1 MPTISTR
8 FTLAGEKEYRQAI
21 SDIGSNMRQLDAE
34 MRKVSE
40 AYKGNEDS
48 TEALSIKYEY
58 LGKKY
63 DEQKKKVESLR
74 EALQQASET
83 YGAADKRTKEWQLSL
98 TNAETALIKIENEI
112 GETEKKLVESDDQY
126 AEATERLAAQMKL
139 LDSEM
144 RKVSTAYGNNASSSE
159 ALEAK
164 NEVLNKKI
172 DAQKEKVEL
181 LRKKLH
187 QASEEYGEADKKTQ
201 EWAEK
206 LNNAEAELNELNNAV
221 AENNEKM
228 QESEKETGNLG
239 DITEKLAQK
248 FGISLPDG
256 MKESLNGMG
265 ALDTQSI
272 ALAVGLAGV
281 TTAIV
286 NVEKALISMTRE
298 AASAADDIATMS
310 SVTGVSTETLQAFAY
325 SAELTDVSVDRIA
338 DSLKYTTKSMA
349 EAATGTGEAYEAYR
363 QLGVAITDSNGN
375 LRSAEAV
382 FYDTIDALGK
392 MENGTE
398 RDATA
403 MKLMSKSAQELNP
416 LISAGSEVLK
426 GYAKEAQST
435 GYILDDKLFGALLE
449 SDDAFQRLQKT
460 QEAVKKQL
468 AAEFAPYLTQ
478 FYSDTAKATQDLGK
492 VIRDSGIVDAFGM
505 LLEKVGGI
513 LNPMDQLSNYRVPAL
528 TKALRPLAEIM
539 AGLADTVDF
548 VSSLLRLDFKGASAA
563 AGFLYS
569 YGTKNNVQTLN
580 DKWTATDTNA
590 ATLSNGYGSYYDSET
605 GKYYGSLEAYANAQY
620 EALWESGDKSIS
632 GTSQAVWVEDFIR
645 KLRGNASGTDNW
657 PGGFTRVGENGP
669 EAMYLPAGTRITSA
683 SETRYGAGDIYID
696 RIVID
701 AKNVREFED
710 VVQLV
715 QNWRVSARMG
725 VK

>member
-21 SDIGSNMRQLDAE
+21 SDIGSKMQ
-34 MRKVSE
+34 V
-40 AYKGNEDS
+40 
-48 TEALSIKYEY
+48 
-58 LGKKY
+58 
-63 DEQKKKVESLR
+63 
-74 EALQQASET
+74 
-83 YGAADKRTKEWQLSL
+83 
-98 TNAETALIKIENEI
+98 
-112 GETEKKLVESDDQY
+112 
-126 AEATERLAAQMKL
+126 

-144 RKVSTAYGNNASSSE
+144 RKVSATYAKNADSTE
-159 ALEAK
+159 ALSAK
-164 NEVLNKKI
+164 NDILAKKI
-172 DAQKEKVEL
+172 TEQTNKINYMRAALQQSAEK
-181 LRKKLH
+181 
-187 QASEEYGEADKKTQ
+187 YGEADKRTMKWRTS
-201 EWAEK
+201 
-206 LNNAEAELNELNNAV
+206 LNNAEAELARLNSTV

-256 MKESLNGMG
+256 MKKSLNGMG
-265 ALDTQSI
+265 ALDAQSI
-272 ALAVGLAGV
+272 ALAGGLAGV

-349 EAATGTGEAYEAYR
+349 EAAAGTGEAYEAYR

-416 LISAGSEVLK
+416 LISAGSEALK

-435 GYILDDKLFGALLE
+435 GYILDDKLIGALLE

-492 VIRDSGIVDAFGM
+492 GIRDSGIVDSFGM
-505 LLEKVGGI
+505 LLETVGGI

-539 AGLADTVDF
+539 AGIADTADF
-548 VSSLLRLDFKGASAA
+548 VSSLLRGDFKGASAA

-580 DKWTATDTNA
+580 DKWMATDTNA

-620 EALWESGDKSIS
+620 EALWAAGDKSIS
-632 GTSQAVWVEDFIR
+632 GTSQAVWVEDFIE

-657 PGGFTRVGENGP
+657 QGGFTRVGENGP
-669 EAMYLPAGTRITSA
+669 EAMYLPSGTRITSA

-701 AKNVREFED
+701 AKNVKEFED

>member
-21 SDIGSNMRQLDAE
+21 SDIGSKMQ
-34 MRKVSE
+34 V
-40 AYKGNEDS
+40 
-48 TEALSIKYEY
+48 
-58 LGKKY
+58 
-63 DEQKKKVESLR
+63 
-74 EALQQASET
+74 
-83 YGAADKRTKEWQLSL
+83 
-98 TNAETALIKIENEI
+98 
-112 GETEKKLVESDDQY
+112 
-126 AEATERLAAQMKL
+126 

-144 RKVSTAYGNNASSSE
+144 RKVSASYAKNADSTE
-159 ALEAK
+159 ALGAK
-164 NEVLNKKI
+164 NEILAKKI
-172 DAQKEKVEL
+172 EAQTNKINYMRAALQQSAEK
-181 LRKKLH
+181 
-187 QASEEYGEADKKTQ
+187 YGEADKRTMKWQTS
-201 EWAEK
+201 
-206 LNNAEAELNELNNAV
+206 LNNAEAELARLNNTV

-228 QESEKETGNLG
+228 RESEKETGNLG
-239 DITEKLAQK
+239 DITEKLTQK

-256 MKESLNGMG
+256 MKKSLNGMG
-265 ALDTQSI
+265 ELDAQSI
-272 ALAVGLAGV
+272 ALAGGLAGV

-310 SVTGVSTETLQAFAY
+310 SVTGVSMETLQAFAY

-349 EAATGTGEAYEAYR
+349 EAAAGTGEAYEAYR

-416 LISAGSEVLK
+416 LISAGSEALK

-435 GYILDDKLFGALLE
+435 GYILDDKLIGALLE

-492 VIRDSGIVDAFGM
+492 GIRDSGIVDSFGM
-505 LLEKVGGI
+505 LLETVGGI

-539 AGLADTVDF
+539 AGIADTADF
-548 VSSLLRLDFKGASAA
+548 VSSLLRGDFKGASAA

-620 EALWESGDKSIS
+620 EALWAAGDKSIS
-632 GTSQAVWVEDFIR
+632 GTSQAVWVEDFIE

-701 AKNVREFED
+701 AKNVKEFED

>member
-21 SDIGSNMRQLDAE
+21 SDIGSKMQ
-34 MRKVSE
+34 V
-40 AYKGNEDS
+40 
-48 TEALSIKYEY
+48 
-58 LGKKY
+58 
-63 DEQKKKVESLR
+63 
-74 EALQQASET
+74 
-83 YGAADKRTKEWQLSL
+83 
-98 TNAETALIKIENEI
+98 
-112 GETEKKLVESDDQY
+112 
-126 AEATERLAAQMKL
+126 

-144 RKVSTAYGNNASSSE
+144 RKVSASYAKNADSTE
-159 ALEAK
+159 ALGAK
-164 NEVLNKKI
+164 NEILAKKI
-172 DAQKEKVEL
+172 EAQTNKINYMRAALQQSAEK
-181 LRKKLH
+181 
-187 QASEEYGEADKKTQ
+187 YGEADKRTMKWQTS
-201 EWAEK
+201 
-206 LNNAEAELNELNNAV
+206 LNNAEAELARLNNTV

-239 DITEKLAQK
+239 DITEKLTQK

-256 MKESLNGMG
+256 MKKSLNGMG
-265 ALDTQSI
+265 ALDAQSI
-272 ALAVGLAGV
+272 ALAGGLAGV

-435 GYILDDKLFGALLE
+435 GYILDDKLIGALLE
-449 SDDAFQRLQKT
+449 SDDAFQSLQKT

-492 VIRDSGIVDAFGM
+492 GIRDSGIVDSFGM
-505 LLEKVGGI
+505 LLETVGGI

-539 AGLADTVDF
+539 AGIADTADF
-548 VSSLLRLDFKGASAA
+548 VSSLLRGDFKGASAA

-605 GKYYGSLEAYANAQY
+605 GKYYGSIEAYANAQY
-620 EALWESGDKSIS
+620 EALWASGDKSIS
-632 GTSQAVWVEDFIR
+632 GTSQAVWVEDFIG

-710 VVQLV
+710 VVRLV
-715 QNWRVSARMG
+715 KNWRVSARMG

>member
-21 SDIGSNMRQLDAE
+21 SDIGSKMQ
-34 MRKVSE
+34 V
-40 AYKGNEDS
+40 
-48 TEALSIKYEY
+48 
-58 LGKKY
+58 
-63 DEQKKKVESLR
+63 
-74 EALQQASET
+74 
-83 YGAADKRTKEWQLSL
+83 
-98 TNAETALIKIENEI
+98 
-112 GETEKKLVESDDQY
+112 
-126 AEATERLAAQMKL
+126 

-144 RKVSTAYGNNASSSE
+144 RKVSATYAKNADSTE
-159 ALEAK
+159 ALRAK
-164 NEVLNKKI
+164 NEILAKKI
-172 DAQKEKVEL
+172 EEQTNKINYMREAL
-181 LRKKLH
+181 KKAAE
-187 QASEEYGEADKKTQ
+187 QYGEADARTLKWQTS
-201 EWAEK
+201 
-206 LNNAEAELNELNNAV
+206 LNNAEAELARLNNAV
-221 AENNEKM
+221 ADNNEKM

-239 DITEKLAQK
+239 DITEKLTQK

-256 MKESLNGMG
+256 MKKSLNGMG
-265 ALDTQSI
+265 ALDAQSI
-272 ALAVGLAGV
+272 ALAGGLAGV

-286 NVEKALISMTRE
+286 NVEKAMISMTRE
-298 AASAADDIATMS
+298 AAAAADDIATMS
-310 SVTGVSTETLQAFAY
+310 SVTGVSMETLQAFAY

-435 GYILDDKLFGALLE
+435 GYILDDKMIGALLE

-478 FYSDTAKATQDLGK
+478 FYTDATKATQDLGK
-492 VIRDSGIVDAFGM
+492 GIRDSGIVDAFGM
-505 LLEKVGGI
+505 LLETVGGI

-548 VSSLLRLDFKGASAA
+548 VSSLLRGDFKGASAA

-590 ATLSNGYGSYYDSET
+590 ATLSNGYGSYYDRET

-620 EALWESGDKSIS
+620 EALWESGDKSVS
-632 GTSQAVWVEDFIR
+632 GKSQAAWVEDFIG

-657 PGGFTRVGENGP
+657 QGGFTRVGENGP

-710 VVQLV
+710 VVRLV

>member
-21 SDIGSNMRQLDAE
+21 SDIGSKMQ
-34 MRKVSE
+34 V
-40 AYKGNEDS
+40 
-48 TEALSIKYEY
+48 
-58 LGKKY
+58 
-63 DEQKKKVESLR
+63 
-74 EALQQASET
+74 
-83 YGAADKRTKEWQLSL
+83 
-98 TNAETALIKIENEI
+98 
-112 GETEKKLVESDDQY
+112 
-126 AEATERLAAQMKL
+126 

-144 RKVSTAYGNNASSSE
+144 RKVSATYAKNADSTE
-159 ALEAK
+159 ALGAK
-164 NEVLNKKI
+164 NEILAKKI
-172 DAQKEKVEL
+172 EAQTNKINYMRAALQQSAEK
-181 LRKKLH
+181 
-187 QASEEYGEADKKTQ
+187 YGEADKRTMKWQTS
-201 EWAEK
+201 
-206 LNNAEAELNELNNAV
+206 LNNAEAELARLNNTV

-239 DITEKLAQK
+239 DITEKLTQK

-256 MKESLNGMG
+256 MKKSLNGMG
-265 ALDTQSI
+265 ALDAQSI
-272 ALAVGLAGV
+272 ALAGGLAGV

-310 SVTGVSTETLQAFAY
+310 SVTGVSMETLQAFAY

-349 EAATGTGEAYEAYR
+349 EAAAGTGEAYEAYR
-363 QLGVAITDSNGN
+363 HLGVAITDSNGN

-416 LISAGSEVLK
+416 LISAGSEALK

-435 GYILDDKLFGALLE
+435 GYILDDKLIGALLE

-492 VIRDSGIVDAFGM
+492 GIRDSGIVDSFGM
-505 LLEKVGGI
+505 LLETVGGI

-539 AGLADTVDF
+539 AGIADTADF
-548 VSSLLRLDFKGASAA
+548 VSSLLRGDFKGASAA

-620 EALWESGDKSIS
+620 EALWAAGDKSIS
-632 GTSQAVWVEDFIR
+632 GTSQAVWVEDFIG

-701 AKNVREFED
+701 AKNVRDFED

>member
-21 SDIGSNMRQLDAE
+21 SDIGSKMQ
-34 MRKVSE
+34 V
-40 AYKGNEDS
+40 
-48 TEALSIKYEY
+48 
-58 LGKKY
+58 
-63 DEQKKKVESLR
+63 
-74 EALQQASET
+74 
-83 YGAADKRTKEWQLSL
+83 
-98 TNAETALIKIENEI
+98 
-112 GETEKKLVESDDQY
+112 
-126 AEATERLAAQMKL
+126 

-144 RKVSTAYGNNASSSE
+144 RKVSETYAKNADSTE
-159 ALEAK
+159 ALSAK
-164 NEVLNKKI
+164 NDILAKKI
-172 DAQKEKVEL
+172 TEQTNKINHMRAALQQSAEK
-181 LRKKLH
+181 
-187 QASEEYGEADKKTQ
+187 YGEADKRTMKWQTS
-201 EWAEK
+201 
-206 LNNAEAELNELNNAV
+206 LNNAEAELARLNNTV

-228 QESEKETGNLG
+228 RESEKETGNLG
-239 DITEKLAQK
+239 DITEKLTQK

-256 MKESLNGMG
+256 MKKSLNGMG
-265 ALDTQSI
+265 ALDAQSI
-272 ALAVGLAGV
+272 ALAGGLAGV

-349 EAATGTGEAYEAYR
+349 EAAAGTGEAYEAYR

-416 LISAGSEVLK
+416 LISAGSEALK

-435 GYILDDKLFGALLE
+435 GYILDDKLIGALLE

-478 FYSDTAKATQDLGK
+478 FYTDATKATQDLGK
-492 VIRDSGIVDAFGM
+492 GIRDSGIVDAFGM

-539 AGLADTVDF
+539 AGLVDTVDF

-620 EALWESGDKSIS
+620 EALWESGDKSVS
-632 GTSQAVWVEDFIR
+632 GTSQAVWVEDFIE

>member
-21 SDIGSNMRQLDAE
+21 SDIGSKMQ
-34 MRKVSE
+34 V
-40 AYKGNEDS
+40 
-48 TEALSIKYEY
+48 
-58 LGKKY
+58 
-63 DEQKKKVESLR
+63 
-74 EALQQASET
+74 
-83 YGAADKRTKEWQLSL
+83 
-98 TNAETALIKIENEI
+98 
-112 GETEKKLVESDDQY
+112 
-126 AEATERLAAQMKL
+126 

-144 RKVSTAYGNNASSSE
+144 RKVSATYAKNADSTE
-159 ALEAK
+159 ALSAK
-164 NEVLNKKI
+164 NDILAKKI
-172 DAQKEKVEL
+172 TEQTNKINYMRAALQQSAEK
-181 LRKKLH
+181 
-187 QASEEYGEADKKTQ
+187 YGEADARTMKWQTS
-201 EWAEK
+201 
-206 LNNAEAELNELNNAV
+206 LNNAEAELARLNNTV
-221 AENNEKM
+221 EENNEKM

-239 DITEKLAQK
+239 DITEKLTQK

-256 MKESLNGMG
+256 MKKSLNGMG
-265 ALDTQSI
+265 ALDAQSI
-272 ALAVGLAGV
+272 ALAGGLAGV

-310 SVTGVSTETLQAFAY
+310 SVTGVSMETLQAFAY

-416 LISAGSEVLK
+416 LISAGSEALK

-435 GYILDDKLFGALLE
+435 GYILDDKLIGALLE

-492 VIRDSGIVDAFGM
+492 GIRDSGIVDSFGM
-505 LLEKVGGI
+505 LLETVGGI

-539 AGLADTVDF
+539 AGIADTADF
-548 VSSLLRLDFKGASAA
+548 VSSLLRGDFKGASAA

-620 EALWESGDKSIS
+620 EALWAAGDKSIS
-632 GTSQAVWVEDFIR
+632 GTSQAVWVEDFIE

-657 PGGFTRVGENGP
+657 QGGFTRVGENGP

>member
-21 SDIGSNMRQLDAE
+21 SDIGSKMQ
-34 MRKVSE
+34 V
-40 AYKGNEDS
+40 
-48 TEALSIKYEY
+48 
-58 LGKKY
+58 
-63 DEQKKKVESLR
+63 
-74 EALQQASET
+74 
-83 YGAADKRTKEWQLSL
+83 
-98 TNAETALIKIENEI
+98 
-112 GETEKKLVESDDQY
+112 
-126 AEATERLAAQMKL
+126 

-144 RKVSTAYGNNASSSE
+144 RKVSATYAKNADSTE
-159 ALEAK
+159 ALSAK
-164 NEVLNKKI
+164 NDILAKKI
-172 DAQKEKVEL
+172 TEQTNKINYMRAALQQSAEK
-181 LRKKLH
+181 
-187 QASEEYGEADKKTQ
+187 YGEADKRTMKWQTS
-201 EWAEK
+201 
-206 LNNAEAELNELNNAV
+206 LNNAEAELARLNNTV

-239 DITEKLAQK
+239 DITEKLTQK

-256 MKESLNGMG
+256 MKKSLNGMG
-265 ALDTQSI
+265 ALDAQSI
-272 ALAVGLAGV
+272 ALAGGLAGV

-310 SVTGVSTETLQAFAY
+310 SVTGVSMETLQAFAY

-416 LISAGSEVLK
+416 LISAGSEALK

-435 GYILDDKLFGALLE
+435 GYILDDKLIGALLE

-492 VIRDSGIVDAFGM
+492 GIRDSGIVDSFGM
-505 LLEKVGGI
+505 LLETVGGI

-539 AGLADTVDF
+539 AGIADTADF
-548 VSSLLRLDFKGASAA
+548 VSSLLRGDFKGASAA

-620 EALWESGDKSIS
+620 EALWASGDKSIS
-632 GTSQAVWVEDFIR
+632 GTSQAVWVEDFIE

-657 PGGFTRVGENGP
+657 QGGFTRVGENGP

-710 VVQLV
+710 VVQIV

>member
-21 SDIGSNMRQLDAE
+21 SDIGSKMQ
-34 MRKVSE
+34 V
-40 AYKGNEDS
+40 
-48 TEALSIKYEY
+48 
-58 LGKKY
+58 
-63 DEQKKKVESLR
+63 
-74 EALQQASET
+74 
-83 YGAADKRTKEWQLSL
+83 
-98 TNAETALIKIENEI
+98 
-112 GETEKKLVESDDQY
+112 
-126 AEATERLAAQMKL
+126 

-144 RKVSTAYGNNASSSE
+144 RKVSATYAKNADSTE
-159 ALEAK
+159 ALSAK
-164 NEVLNKKI
+164 NDILAKKI
-172 DAQKEKVEL
+172 TEQTNKINYMRAALQQSAEK
-181 LRKKLH
+181 
-187 QASEEYGEADKKTQ
+187 YGEADKRTMKWQTS
-201 EWAEK
+201 
-206 LNNAEAELNELNNAV
+206 LNNAEAELARLNNTV

-256 MKESLNGMG
+256 MKKSLNGMG
-265 ALDTQSI
+265 ALDAQSI
-272 ALAVGLAGV
+272 ALAGGLAGV
-281 TTAIV
+281 TTAVV

-349 EAATGTGEAYEAYR
+349 EAAAGTGEAYEAYR

-435 GYILDDKLFGALLE
+435 GYILDDKLIGALLE

-492 VIRDSGIVDAFGM
+492 GIRDSGIVDSFGM
-505 LLEKVGGI
+505 LLETVGGI

-539 AGLADTVDF
+539 AGIADTADF

-569 YGTKNNVQTLN
+569 YGTKNNVQTLK

-620 EALWESGDKSIS
+620 EALWAAGDKSIS
-632 GTSQAVWVEDFIR
+632 GTSQAVWVEDFIG

-715 QNWRVSARMG
+715 QNWHVSARMG

>member
-21 SDIGSNMRQLDAE
+21 SDIGSKMQ
-34 MRKVSE
+34 V
-40 AYKGNEDS
+40 
-48 TEALSIKYEY
+48 
-58 LGKKY
+58 
-63 DEQKKKVESLR
+63 
-74 EALQQASET
+74 
-83 YGAADKRTKEWQLSL
+83 
-98 TNAETALIKIENEI
+98 
-112 GETEKKLVESDDQY
+112 
-126 AEATERLAAQMKL
+126 

-144 RKVSTAYGNNASSSE
+144 RKVSATYAKNADSTE
-159 ALEAK
+159 ALGAK
-164 NEVLNKKI
+164 NEILAKKI
-172 DAQKEKVEL
+172 EAQTNKINYMRAALQQSAEK
-181 LRKKLH
+181 
-187 QASEEYGEADKKTQ
+187 YGEADKKTMKWQ
-201 EWAEK
+201 TS
-206 LNNAEAELNELNNAV
+206 LNNAEAELARLNNTV

-228 QESEKETGNLG
+228 RESEKETGNLG
-239 DITEKLAQK
+239 DITEKLTQK

-256 MKESLNGMG
+256 MKKSLNGMG
-265 ALDTQSI
+265 ALDAQSI
-272 ALAVGLAGV
+272 ALAGGLAGV

-349 EAATGTGEAYEAYR
+349 EAAAGTGEAYEAYR

-416 LISAGSEVLK
+416 LISAGSEALK

-435 GYILDDKLFGALLE
+435 GYILDDKLIGALLE

-492 VIRDSGIVDAFGM
+492 GIRDSGIVDSFGM
-505 LLEKVGGI
+505 LLETVGGI

-539 AGLADTVDF
+539 AGIADTADF

-620 EALWESGDKSIS
+620 EALWEAGDKSIS
-632 GTSQAVWVEDFIR
+632 GTSQAVWVEDFIG

>member
-21 SDIGSNMRQLDAE
+21 SDIGSKMQ
-34 MRKVSE
+34 V
-40 AYKGNEDS
+40 
-48 TEALSIKYEY
+48 
-58 LGKKY
+58 
-63 DEQKKKVESLR
+63 
-74 EALQQASET
+74 
-83 YGAADKRTKEWQLSL
+83 
-98 TNAETALIKIENEI
+98 
-112 GETEKKLVESDDQY
+112 
-126 AEATERLAAQMKL
+126 

-144 RKVSTAYGNNASSSE
+144 RKVSATYAKNADSTE
-159 ALEAK
+159 ALSAK
-164 NEVLNKKI
+164 NDILAKKI
-172 DAQKEKVEL
+172 TEQTNKINYMRAALQQSAEK
-181 LRKKLH
+181 
-187 QASEEYGEADKKTQ
+187 YGEADKRTMKWQTS
-201 EWAEK
+201 
-206 LNNAEAELNELNNAV
+206 LNNAEAELARLNNTV

-256 MKESLNGMG
+256 MKKSLNGMG
-265 ALDTQSI
+265 ALDAQSI
-272 ALAVGLAGV
+272 ALAGGLAGV
-281 TTAIV
+281 TTAVV

-349 EAATGTGEAYEAYR
+349 EAAAGTGEAYEAYR

-435 GYILDDKLFGALLE
+435 GYILDDKLIGALLE

-492 VIRDSGIVDAFGM
+492 GIRDSGIVDSFGM
-505 LLEKVGGI
+505 LLETVGGI

-539 AGLADTVDF
+539 AGIADTADF

-569 YGTKNNVQTLN
+569 YGTKNNVQTLK

-620 EALWESGDKSIS
+620 EALWAAGDKSIS
-632 GTSQAVWVEDFIR
+632 GTSQAVWVEDFIG

-701 AKNVREFED
+701 AKNVKEFED

>member
-21 SDIGSNMRQLDAE
+21 SDIGSKMQ
-34 MRKVSE
+34 V
-40 AYKGNEDS
+40 
-48 TEALSIKYEY
+48 
-58 LGKKY
+58 
-63 DEQKKKVESLR
+63 
-74 EALQQASET
+74 
-83 YGAADKRTKEWQLSL
+83 
-98 TNAETALIKIENEI
+98 
-112 GETEKKLVESDDQY
+112 
-126 AEATERLAAQMKL
+126 

-144 RKVSTAYGNNASSSE
+144 RKVSATYAKNADSTE
-159 ALEAK
+159 ALSAK
-164 NEVLNKKI
+164 NDILAKKI
-172 DAQKEKVEL
+172 TEQTNKINYMRAALQQSAEK
-181 LRKKLH
+181 
-187 QASEEYGEADKKTQ
+187 YGEADKRTMKWQTS
-201 EWAEK
+201 
-206 LNNAEAELNELNNAV
+206 LNNAEAELARLNNTV

-239 DITEKLAQK
+239 DITEKLTQK

-256 MKESLNGMG
+256 MKKSLNGMG
-265 ALDTQSI
+265 ALDAQSI
-272 ALAVGLAGV
+272 ALAGGLAGV

-349 EAATGTGEAYEAYR
+349 EAAAGTGEAYEAYR

-416 LISAGSEVLK
+416 LISAGSEALK

-435 GYILDDKLFGALLE
+435 GYILDDKLIGALLE

-492 VIRDSGIVDAFGM
+492 GIRDSGIVDSFGM
-505 LLEKVGGI
+505 LLETVGGI
-513 LNPMDQLSNYRVPAL
+513 LNPMDQLFNYRVPAL

-539 AGLADTVDF
+539 AGIADTADF

-620 EALWESGDKSIS
+620 EALWAAGDKSIS
-632 GTSQAVWVEDFIR
+632 GTSQAVWVEDFIE

-710 VVQLV
+710 IVQLV

>member
-21 SDIGSNMRQLDAE
+21 SDIGSKMQ
-34 MRKVSE
+34 V
-40 AYKGNEDS
+40 
-48 TEALSIKYEY
+48 
-58 LGKKY
+58 
-63 DEQKKKVESLR
+63 
-74 EALQQASET
+74 
-83 YGAADKRTKEWQLSL
+83 
-98 TNAETALIKIENEI
+98 
-112 GETEKKLVESDDQY
+112 
-126 AEATERLAAQMKL
+126 

-144 RKVSTAYGNNASSSE
+144 RKVSTTYAKNADSTE
-159 ALEAK
+159 ALSAK
-164 NEVLNKKI
+164 NDILAKKI
-172 DAQKEKVEL
+172 TEQTNKINYMRAALQQSAEK
-181 LRKKLH
+181 
-187 QASEEYGEADKKTQ
+187 YGEADARTMKWQTS
-201 EWAEK
+201 
-206 LNNAEAELNELNNAV
+206 LNNAEAELARLNNTV
-221 AENNEKM
+221 EENNEKM

-239 DITEKLAQK
+239 DITEKLTQK

-256 MKESLNGMG
+256 MKKSLNGMG
-265 ALDTQSI
+265 ALDAQSI
-272 ALAVGLAGV
+272 ALAGGLAGV

-416 LISAGSEVLK
+416 LISAGSEALK

-435 GYILDDKLFGALLE
+435 GYILDDKLIGALLE

-492 VIRDSGIVDAFGM
+492 GIRDSGIVDSFGM
-505 LLEKVGGI
+505 LLETVGGI

-539 AGLADTVDF
+539 AGIADTADF
-548 VSSLLRLDFKGASAA
+548 VSSLLRGDFKGASAA

-620 EALWESGDKSIS
+620 EALWAAGDKSIS
-632 GTSQAVWVEDFIR
+632 GTSQAVWVEDFIE

-657 PGGFTRVGENGP
+657 QGGFTRVGENGP

>member
-21 SDIGSNMRQLDAE
+21 SDIGSKMQ
-34 MRKVSE
+34 V
-40 AYKGNEDS
+40 
-48 TEALSIKYEY
+48 
-58 LGKKY
+58 
-63 DEQKKKVESLR
+63 
-74 EALQQASET
+74 
-83 YGAADKRTKEWQLSL
+83 
-98 TNAETALIKIENEI
+98 
-112 GETEKKLVESDDQY
+112 
-126 AEATERLAAQMKL
+126 

-144 RKVSTAYGNNASSSE
+144 RKVSATYAKNADSTE
-159 ALEAK
+159 ALSAK
-164 NEVLNKKI
+164 NDILAKKI
-172 DAQKEKVEL
+172 TEQTNKINYMRAALQQSAEK
-181 LRKKLH
+181 
-187 QASEEYGEADKKTQ
+187 YGEADKRTMKWQTS
-201 EWAEK
+201 
-206 LNNAEAELNELNNAV
+206 LNNAEAELARLNNTV

-228 QESEKETGNLG
+228 RESENETGNLG

-256 MKESLNGMG
+256 MKKSLNGMG
-265 ALDTQSI
+265 ALDAQSI
-272 ALAVGLAGV
+272 ALAGGLAGV

-349 EAATGTGEAYEAYR
+349 EATTGTGEAYEAYR

-416 LISAGSEVLK
+416 LISAGSEALK

-435 GYILDDKLFGALLE
+435 GYILDDKLIGALLE

-492 VIRDSGIVDAFGM
+492 GIRDSGIVDSFGM
-505 LLEKVGGI
+505 LLETVGGI

-539 AGLADTVDF
+539 AGIADTADF

-620 EALWESGDKSIS
+620 EALWAAGDKSIS
-632 GTSQAVWVEDFIR
+632 GTSQAVWVEDFIG

>member
-21 SDIGSNMRQLDAE
+21 SDIGSKMQ
-34 MRKVSE
+34 V
-40 AYKGNEDS
+40 
-48 TEALSIKYEY
+48 
-58 LGKKY
+58 
-63 DEQKKKVESLR
+63 
-74 EALQQASET
+74 
-83 YGAADKRTKEWQLSL
+83 
-98 TNAETALIKIENEI
+98 
-112 GETEKKLVESDDQY
+112 
-126 AEATERLAAQMKL
+126 

-144 RKVSTAYGNNASSSE
+144 RKVSATYAKNADSTE
-159 ALEAK
+159 ALGAK
-164 NEVLNKKI
+164 NEILAKKI
-172 DAQKEKVEL
+172 EAQTNKINYMRAALQQSAEK
-181 LRKKLH
+181 
-187 QASEEYGEADKKTQ
+187 YGEADKRTMKWQTS
-201 EWAEK
+201 
-206 LNNAEAELNELNNAV
+206 LNNAEAELARLNNTV

-239 DITEKLAQK
+239 DITEKLTQK

-256 MKESLNGMG
+256 MKKSLNGMG
-265 ALDTQSI
+265 ALDAQSI
-272 ALAVGLAGV
+272 ALAGGLAGV

-349 EAATGTGEAYEAYR
+349 EAAAGTGEAYEAYR

-416 LISAGSEVLK
+416 LISAGSEALK

-435 GYILDDKLFGALLE
+435 GYILDDKLIGALLE

-492 VIRDSGIVDAFGM
+492 GIRDSGIVDAFGM
-505 LLEKVGGI
+505 LLENVGGI

-620 EALWESGDKSIS
+620 EALWAAGDKSIS
-632 GTSQAVWVEDFIR
+632 GTSQAVWVEDFIG

>member
-21 SDIGSNMRQLDAE
+21 SDIGSKMQ
-34 MRKVSE
+34 V
-40 AYKGNEDS
+40 
-48 TEALSIKYEY
+48 
-58 LGKKY
+58 
-63 DEQKKKVESLR
+63 
-74 EALQQASET
+74 
-83 YGAADKRTKEWQLSL
+83 
-98 TNAETALIKIENEI
+98 
-112 GETEKKLVESDDQY
+112 
-126 AEATERLAAQMKL
+126 

-144 RKVSTAYGNNASSSE
+144 RKVSETYAKNADSTE
-159 ALEAK
+159 ALSAK
-164 NEVLNKKI
+164 NDILAKKI
-172 DAQKEKVEL
+172 TEQTNKINHMRAALQQSAEK
-181 LRKKLH
+181 
-187 QASEEYGEADKKTQ
+187 YGEADKRTMKWQTS
-201 EWAEK
+201 
-206 LNNAEAELNELNNAV
+206 LNNAEAELARLNNTV

-228 QESEKETGNLG
+228 RESEKETGNLG
-239 DITEKLAQK
+239 DITEKLTQK

-256 MKESLNGMG
+256 MKKSLNGMG
-265 ALDTQSI
+265 ALDAQSI
-272 ALAVGLAGV
+272 ALAGGLAGV

-416 LISAGSEVLK
+416 LISAGSEALK

-435 GYILDDKLFGALLE
+435 GYILDDKLIGALLE

-478 FYSDTAKATQDLGK
+478 FYTDATKATQDLGK

-539 AGLADTVDF
+539 AGLVDTVDF

-620 EALWESGDKSIS
+620 EALWAAGDKSIS
-632 GTSQAVWVEDFIR
+632 GTSQAVWVEDFIE

>member
-21 SDIGSNMRQLDAE
+21 SDIGSKMQ
-34 MRKVSE
+34 V
-40 AYKGNEDS
+40 
-48 TEALSIKYEY
+48 
-58 LGKKY
+58 
-63 DEQKKKVESLR
+63 
-74 EALQQASET
+74 
-83 YGAADKRTKEWQLSL
+83 
-98 TNAETALIKIENEI
+98 
-112 GETEKKLVESDDQY
+112 
-126 AEATERLAAQMKL
+126 

-144 RKVSTAYGNNASSSE
+144 RKVSASYAKNADSTE
-159 ALEAK
+159 ALGAK
-164 NEVLNKKI
+164 NEILAKKI
-172 DAQKEKVEL
+172 EAQTNKINYMRAALQQSAEK
-181 LRKKLH
+181 
-187 QASEEYGEADKKTQ
+187 YGEADKKTMKWQ
-201 EWAEK
+201 TS
-206 LNNAEAELNELNNAV
+206 LNNAEAELARLNNTV

-239 DITEKLAQK
+239 DITEKLTQK

-256 MKESLNGMG
+256 MKKSLNGMG
-265 ALDTQSI
+265 ALDAQSI
-272 ALAVGLAGV
+272 ALAGGLAGV

-310 SVTGVSTETLQAFAY
+310 SVTGVSMETLQAFAY

-349 EAATGTGEAYEAYR
+349 EAAAGTGEAYEAYR

-416 LISAGSEVLK
+416 LISAGSEALK

-435 GYILDDKLFGALLE
+435 GYILDDKLIGALLE

-492 VIRDSGIVDAFGM
+492 GIRDSGIVDSFGM
-505 LLEKVGGI
+505 LLETVGGI

-548 VSSLLRLDFKGASAA
+548 VSSLLRGDFKGASAA

-605 GKYYGSLEAYANAQY
+605 GKYYGSIEAYANAQY
-620 EALWESGDKSIS
+620 EALWASGDKSIS
-632 GTSQAVWVEDFIR
+632 GTSQAVWVEDFIG

-710 VVQLV
+710 VVQIV

>member
-1 MPTISTR
+1 
-8 FTLAGEKEYRQAI
+8 
-21 SDIGSNMRQLDAE
+21 
-34 MRKVSE
+34 
-40 AYKGNEDS
+40 
-48 TEALSIKYEY
+48 
-58 LGKKY
+58 
-63 DEQKKKVESLR
+63 
-74 EALQQASET
+74 
-83 YGAADKRTKEWQLSL
+83 
-98 TNAETALIKIENEI
+98 
-112 GETEKKLVESDDQY
+112 
-126 AEATERLAAQMKL
+126 
-139 LDSEM
+139 
-144 RKVSTAYGNNASSSE
+144 
-159 ALEAK
+159 
-164 NEVLNKKI
+164 
-172 DAQKEKVEL
+172 
-181 LRKKLH
+181 
-187 QASEEYGEADKKTQ
+187 
-201 EWAEK
+201 
-206 LNNAEAELNELNNAV
+206 
-221 AENNEKM
+221 
-228 QESEKETGNLG
+228 
-239 DITEKLAQK
+239 
-248 FGISLPDG
+248 
-256 MKESLNGMG
+256 
-265 ALDTQSI
+265 
-272 ALAVGLAGV
+272 
-281 TTAIV
+281 
-286 NVEKALISMTRE
+286 
-298 AASAADDIATMS
+298 
-310 SVTGVSTETLQAFAY
+310 
-325 SAELTDVSVDRIA
+325 
-338 DSLKYTTKSMA
+338 
-349 EAATGTGEAYEAYR
+349 
-363 QLGVAITDSNGN
+363 
-375 LRSAEAV
+375 
-382 FYDTIDALGK
+382 
-392 MENGTE
+392 
-398 RDATA
+398 

-416 LISAGSEVLK
+416 LISAGSEALK

-478 FYSDTAKATQDLGK
+478 FYTDATKATQDLGK

-620 EALWESGDKSIS
+620 EALWESGDKSVS
-632 GTSQAVWVEDFIR
+632 GKSQAAWVDDFIG

>member
-21 SDIGSNMRQLDAE
+21 SDIGSKMQ
-34 MRKVSE
+34 V
-40 AYKGNEDS
+40 
-48 TEALSIKYEY
+48 
-58 LGKKY
+58 
-63 DEQKKKVESLR
+63 
-74 EALQQASET
+74 
-83 YGAADKRTKEWQLSL
+83 
-98 TNAETALIKIENEI
+98 
-112 GETEKKLVESDDQY
+112 
-126 AEATERLAAQMKL
+126 

-144 RKVSTAYGNNASSSE
+144 RKVSATYAKNADSTE
-159 ALEAK
+159 ALSAK
-164 NEVLNKKI
+164 NDILAKKI
-172 DAQKEKVEL
+172 TEQTNKINYMRAALQQSAEK
-181 LRKKLH
+181 
-187 QASEEYGEADKKTQ
+187 YGEADKRTMKWQTS
-201 EWAEK
+201 
-206 LNNAEAELNELNNAV
+206 LNNAEAELARLNNTV

-239 DITEKLAQK
+239 DITEKLTQK

-256 MKESLNGMG
+256 MKKSLNGMG
-265 ALDTQSI
+265 ALDAQSI
-272 ALAVGLAGV
+272 ALAGGLASV

-298 AASAADDIATMS
+298 AAAAADDIATMS
-310 SVTGVSTETLQAFAY
+310 SVTGVSMETLQAFAY

-416 LISAGSEVLK
+416 LISAGSEALK

-435 GYILDDKLFGALLE
+435 GYILDDKLIGALLE

-492 VIRDSGIVDAFGM
+492 GIRDSGIVDSFGM
-505 LLEKVGGI
+505 LLETVGGI

-539 AGLADTVDF
+539 AGIADTADF
-548 VSSLLRLDFKGASAA
+548 VSSLLRGDFKGASAA

-620 EALWESGDKSIS
+620 EALWAAGDKSIS
-632 GTSQAVWVEDFIR
+632 GTSQAVWVEDFIE

-701 AKNVREFED
+701 AKNVKEFED

>member
-21 SDIGSNMRQLDAE
+21 SDIGSKMQ
-34 MRKVSE
+34 V
-40 AYKGNEDS
+40 
-48 TEALSIKYEY
+48 
-58 LGKKY
+58 
-63 DEQKKKVESLR
+63 
-74 EALQQASET
+74 
-83 YGAADKRTKEWQLSL
+83 
-98 TNAETALIKIENEI
+98 
-112 GETEKKLVESDDQY
+112 
-126 AEATERLAAQMKL
+126 

-144 RKVSTAYGNNASSSE
+144 RKVSATYAKNADSTE
-159 ALEAK
+159 ALSAK
-164 NEVLNKKI
+164 NDILAKKI
-172 DAQKEKVEL
+172 TEQTNKINYMRAALQQSAEK
-181 LRKKLH
+181 
-187 QASEEYGEADKKTQ
+187 YGEADKRTMKWQTS
-201 EWAEK
+201 
-206 LNNAEAELNELNNAV
+206 LNNAEAELARLENTV

-256 MKESLNGMG
+256 MKKSLNGMG
-265 ALDTQSI
+265 ALDAQSI
-272 ALAVGLAGV
+272 ALAGGLAGV

-416 LISAGSEVLK
+416 LISAGSEALK

-435 GYILDDKLFGALLE
+435 GYILDDKLIGALLE

-492 VIRDSGIVDAFGM
+492 GIRDSGIVDSFGM
-505 LLEKVGGI
+505 LLETVGGI

-539 AGLADTVDF
+539 AGIADTADF

-563 AGFLYS
+563 AGFLYG

-605 GKYYGSLEAYANAQY
+605 GKYYGSIEAYANAQY
-620 EALWESGDKSIS
+620 EALWAAGDKSIS
-632 GTSQAVWVEDFIR
+632 GTSQAVWVEDFIG

>member
-21 SDIGSNMRQLDAE
+21 SDIGSKMQ
-34 MRKVSE
+34 V
-40 AYKGNEDS
+40 
-48 TEALSIKYEY
+48 
-58 LGKKY
+58 
-63 DEQKKKVESLR
+63 
-74 EALQQASET
+74 
-83 YGAADKRTKEWQLSL
+83 
-98 TNAETALIKIENEI
+98 
-112 GETEKKLVESDDQY
+112 
-126 AEATERLAAQMKL
+126 

-144 RKVSTAYGNNASSSE
+144 RKVSETYAKNADSTE
-159 ALEAK
+159 ALSAK
-164 NEVLNKKI
+164 NDILAKKI
-172 DAQKEKVEL
+172 TEQTNKINHMRAALQQSAEK
-181 LRKKLH
+181 
-187 QASEEYGEADKKTQ
+187 YGEADKRTMKWQTS
-201 EWAEK
+201 
-206 LNNAEAELNELNNAV
+206 LNNAEAELARLNNTV

-256 MKESLNGMG
+256 MKKSLNGMG
-265 ALDTQSI
+265 ALDAQSI
-272 ALAVGLAGV
+272 ALAGGLAGV

-349 EAATGTGEAYEAYR
+349 EAATGAGEAYEAYR

-392 MENGTE
+392 MESGTE

-416 LISAGSEVLK
+416 LISAGSEALK

-435 GYILDDKLFGALLE
+435 GYILDDKLIGALLE

-492 VIRDSGIVDAFGM
+492 GIRDSGIVDSFGM
-505 LLEKVGGI
+505 LLETVGGI

-539 AGLADTVDF
+539 AGIADTADF

-620 EALWESGDKSIS
+620 EALWAAGDKSIS
-632 GTSQAVWVEDFIR
+632 GTSQAVWVEDFIE

-710 VVQLV
+710 VVRLV
-715 QNWRVSARMG
+715 KNWRVSARMG

>member
-21 SDIGSNMRQLDAE
+21 SDIGSKMQ
-34 MRKVSE
+34 V
-40 AYKGNEDS
+40 
-48 TEALSIKYEY
+48 
-58 LGKKY
+58 
-63 DEQKKKVESLR
+63 
-74 EALQQASET
+74 
-83 YGAADKRTKEWQLSL
+83 
-98 TNAETALIKIENEI
+98 
-112 GETEKKLVESDDQY
+112 
-126 AEATERLAAQMKL
+126 

-144 RKVSTAYGNNASSSE
+144 RKVSATYAKNADSTE
-159 ALEAK
+159 ALSAK
-164 NEVLNKKI
+164 NDILAKKI
-172 DAQKEKVEL
+172 TEQTNKINYMRAALQQSAEK
-181 LRKKLH
+181 
-187 QASEEYGEADKKTQ
+187 YGEADKRTMKWQTS
-201 EWAEK
+201 
-206 LNNAEAELNELNNAV
+206 LNNAEAELARLNNTV

-239 DITEKLAQK
+239 DITEKLTQK

-256 MKESLNGMG
+256 MKKSLNGMG
-265 ALDTQSI
+265 ALDAQSI
-272 ALAVGLAGV
+272 ALAGGLAGV

-310 SVTGVSTETLQAFAY
+310 SVTGVSMETLQAFAY

-416 LISAGSEVLK
+416 LISAGSEALK

-435 GYILDDKLFGALLE
+435 GYILDDKLIGALLE

-492 VIRDSGIVDAFGM
+492 GIRDSGIVDSFGM
-505 LLEKVGGI
+505 LLETVGGI

-539 AGLADTVDF
+539 AGIADTADF
-548 VSSLLRLDFKGASAA
+548 VSSLLRGDFKGASAA

-620 EALWESGDKSIS
+620 EALWASGDKSIS
-632 GTSQAVWVEDFIR
+632 GTSQAVWVEDFIE

-657 PGGFTRVGENGP
+657 QGGFTRVGENGP

>member
-21 SDIGSNMRQLDAE
+21 SDIGSKMQ
-34 MRKVSE
+34 V
-40 AYKGNEDS
+40 
-48 TEALSIKYEY
+48 
-58 LGKKY
+58 
-63 DEQKKKVESLR
+63 
-74 EALQQASET
+74 
-83 YGAADKRTKEWQLSL
+83 
-98 TNAETALIKIENEI
+98 
-112 GETEKKLVESDDQY
+112 
-126 AEATERLAAQMKL
+126 

-144 RKVSTAYGNNASSSE
+144 RKVSATYAKNADSTE
-159 ALEAK
+159 ALSAK
-164 NEVLNKKI
+164 NDILAKKI
-172 DAQKEKVEL
+172 TEQTNKINYMRAALQQSAEK
-181 LRKKLH
+181 
-187 QASEEYGEADKKTQ
+187 YGEADKRTMKWQTS
-201 EWAEK
+201 
-206 LNNAEAELNELNNAV
+206 LNNAEAELARLNNTV

-239 DITEKLAQK
+239 DITEKLTQK

-256 MKESLNGMG
+256 MKKSLNGMG
-265 ALDTQSI
+265 ALDAQSI
-272 ALAVGLAGV
+272 ALAGGLAGV

-416 LISAGSEVLK
+416 LISAGSEALK

-435 GYILDDKLFGALLE
+435 GYILDDKLIGALLE

-492 VIRDSGIVDAFGM
+492 GIRDSGIVDSFGM
-505 LLEKVGGI
+505 LLETVGGI

-539 AGLADTVDF
+539 AGIADTADF
-548 VSSLLRLDFKGASAA
+548 VSSLLRGDFKGASAA

-620 EALWESGDKSIS
+620 EALWAAGDKSIS
-632 GTSQAVWVEDFIR
+632 GTSQAVWVEDFIE

>member
-21 SDIGSNMRQLDAE
+21 SDIGSKMQ
-34 MRKVSE
+34 V
-40 AYKGNEDS
+40 
-48 TEALSIKYEY
+48 
-58 LGKKY
+58 
-63 DEQKKKVESLR
+63 
-74 EALQQASET
+74 
-83 YGAADKRTKEWQLSL
+83 
-98 TNAETALIKIENEI
+98 
-112 GETEKKLVESDDQY
+112 
-126 AEATERLAAQMKL
+126 

-144 RKVSTAYGNNASSSE
+144 RKVSATYAKNADSTE
-159 ALEAK
+159 ALGAK
-164 NEVLNKKI
+164 NEILAKKI
-172 DAQKEKVEL
+172 EAQTNKINYMRAALQQSAEK
-181 LRKKLH
+181 
-187 QASEEYGEADKKTQ
+187 YGEADKRTMKWQTS
-201 EWAEK
+201 
-206 LNNAEAELNELNNAV
+206 LNNAEAELARLNNTV

-256 MKESLNGMG
+256 MKKSLNGMG
-265 ALDTQSI
+265 ALDAQSI
-272 ALAVGLAGV
+272 ALAGGLAGV

-349 EAATGTGEAYEAYR
+349 EAAAGTGEAYEAYR

-375 LRSAEAV
+375 LRSAEEV

-416 LISAGSEVLK
+416 LISAGSEALK

-435 GYILDDKLFGALLE
+435 GYILDDKLIGALLE

-492 VIRDSGIVDAFGM
+492 GIRDSGIVDSFGM
-505 LLEKVGGI
+505 LLETVGGI

-539 AGLADTVDF
+539 AGIADTADF
-548 VSSLLRLDFKGASAA
+548 VSSLLRGDFKGASAA

-620 EALWESGDKSIS
+620 EALWASGDKSIS
-632 GTSQAVWVEDFIR
+632 GTSQAVWVEDFIG

>member
-21 SDIGSNMRQLDAE
+21 SDIGSKMQ
-34 MRKVSE
+34 V
-40 AYKGNEDS
+40 
-48 TEALSIKYEY
+48 
-58 LGKKY
+58 
-63 DEQKKKVESLR
+63 
-74 EALQQASET
+74 
-83 YGAADKRTKEWQLSL
+83 
-98 TNAETALIKIENEI
+98 
-112 GETEKKLVESDDQY
+112 
-126 AEATERLAAQMKL
+126 

-144 RKVSTAYGNNASSSE
+144 RKVSATYAKNADSTE
-159 ALEAK
+159 ALGAK
-164 NEVLNKKI
+164 NEILAKKI
-172 DAQKEKVEL
+172 EAQTNKINYMRAALQQSAEK
-181 LRKKLH
+181 
-187 QASEEYGEADKKTQ
+187 YGEADKKTMKWQ
-201 EWAEK
+201 TS
-206 LNNAEAELNELNNAV
+206 LNNAEAELARLNNTV

-228 QESEKETGNLG
+228 RESEKETGNLG
-239 DITEKLAQK
+239 DITEKLTQK

-256 MKESLNGMG
+256 MKKSLNGMG
-265 ALDTQSI
+265 ALDAQSI
-272 ALAVGLAGV
+272 ALAGGLAGV

-310 SVTGVSTETLQAFAY
+310 SVTGVSMETLQAFAY

-349 EAATGTGEAYEAYR
+349 EAAAGTGEAYEAYR

-435 GYILDDKLFGALLE
+435 GYILDDKLIGALLE

-492 VIRDSGIVDAFGM
+492 GIRDSGIVDSFGM
-505 LLEKVGGI
+505 LLETVGGI

-539 AGLADTVDF
+539 AGIADTADF

-620 EALWESGDKSIS
+620 EALWAAGDKSIS
-632 GTSQAVWVEDFIR
+632 GTSQAVWVEDFIG

>member
-21 SDIGSNMRQLDAE
+21 SDIGSKMQ
-34 MRKVSE
+34 V
-40 AYKGNEDS
+40 
-48 TEALSIKYEY
+48 
-58 LGKKY
+58 
-63 DEQKKKVESLR
+63 
-74 EALQQASET
+74 
-83 YGAADKRTKEWQLSL
+83 
-98 TNAETALIKIENEI
+98 
-112 GETEKKLVESDDQY
+112 
-126 AEATERLAAQMKL
+126 

-144 RKVSTAYGNNASSSE
+144 RKVSASYAKNADSTE
-159 ALEAK
+159 ALGAK
-164 NEVLNKKI
+164 NEILAKKI
-172 DAQKEKVEL
+172 EAQTNKINYMRAALQQSAEK
-181 LRKKLH
+181 
-187 QASEEYGEADKKTQ
+187 YGEADKRTMKWQTS
-201 EWAEK
+201 
-206 LNNAEAELNELNNAV
+206 LNNAEAELARLNNTV

-239 DITEKLAQK
+239 DITEKLTQK

-256 MKESLNGMG
+256 MKKSLNGMG
-265 ALDTQSI
+265 ALDAQSI
-272 ALAVGLAGV
+272 ALAGGLAGV

-435 GYILDDKLFGALLE
+435 GYILDDKLIGALLE

-492 VIRDSGIVDAFGM
+492 GIRDSGIVDSFGM
-505 LLEKVGGI
+505 LLETVGGI

-539 AGLADTVDF
+539 AGIADTADF
-548 VSSLLRLDFKGASAA
+548 VSSLLRGDFKGASAA

-605 GKYYGSLEAYANAQY
+605 GKYYGSIEAYANAQY
-620 EALWESGDKSIS
+620 EALWASGDKSIS
-632 GTSQAVWVEDFIR
+632 GTSQAVWVEDFIG

-710 VVQLV
+710 VVRLV
-715 QNWRVSARMG
+715 KNWRVSARMG

>member
-21 SDIGSNMRQLDAE
+21 SDIGSKMQ
-34 MRKVSE
+34 V
-40 AYKGNEDS
+40 
-48 TEALSIKYEY
+48 
-58 LGKKY
+58 
-63 DEQKKKVESLR
+63 
-74 EALQQASET
+74 
-83 YGAADKRTKEWQLSL
+83 
-98 TNAETALIKIENEI
+98 
-112 GETEKKLVESDDQY
+112 
-126 AEATERLAAQMKL
+126 

-144 RKVSTAYGNNASSSE
+144 RKVSATYAKNADSTE
-159 ALEAK
+159 ALSAK
-164 NEVLNKKI
+164 NDILAKKI
-172 DAQKEKVEL
+172 TEQTNKINYMRAALQQSAEK
-181 LRKKLH
+181 
-187 QASEEYGEADKKTQ
+187 YGEADKKTMKWQ
-201 EWAEK
+201 TS
-206 LNNAEAELNELNNAV
+206 LNNAEAELARLNNTV

-228 QESEKETGNLG
+228 RESEKETGNLG
-239 DITEKLAQK
+239 DITEKLTQK

-256 MKESLNGMG
+256 MKKSLNGMG
-265 ALDTQSI
+265 ALDAQSI
-272 ALAVGLAGV
+272 ALAGGLAGV

-310 SVTGVSTETLQAFAY
+310 SVTGVSMETLQAFAY

-349 EAATGTGEAYEAYR
+349 EAAAGTGEAYEAYR
-363 QLGVAITDSNGN
+363 KLGVAITDSNGN

-416 LISAGSEVLK
+416 LISAGSEALK

-435 GYILDDKLFGALLE
+435 GYILDDKLIGALLE

-492 VIRDSGIVDAFGM
+492 GIRDSGIVDSFGM
-505 LLEKVGGI
+505 LLETVGGI

-539 AGLADTVDF
+539 AGIADTADF

-620 EALWESGDKSIS
+620 EALWAAGDKSIS
-632 GTSQAVWVEDFIR
+632 GTSQAVWVEDFIE

-701 AKNVREFED
+701 AKNVKEFED

>member
-21 SDIGSNMRQLDAE
+21 SDIGSKMQ
-34 MRKVSE
+34 V
-40 AYKGNEDS
+40 
-48 TEALSIKYEY
+48 
-58 LGKKY
+58 
-63 DEQKKKVESLR
+63 
-74 EALQQASET
+74 
-83 YGAADKRTKEWQLSL
+83 
-98 TNAETALIKIENEI
+98 
-112 GETEKKLVESDDQY
+112 
-126 AEATERLAAQMKL
+126 

-144 RKVSTAYGNNASSSE
+144 RKVSATYAKNADSTE
-159 ALEAK
+159 ALSAK
-164 NEVLNKKI
+164 NDILAKKI
-172 DAQKEKVEL
+172 TEQTNKINYMRAALQQSAEK
-181 LRKKLH
+181 
-187 QASEEYGEADKKTQ
+187 YGEADKRTMKWQTS
-201 EWAEK
+201 
-206 LNNAEAELNELNNAV
+206 LNNAEAELARLNNTV

-256 MKESLNGMG
+256 MKKSLNGLG
-265 ALDTQSI
+265 ALDAQSI
-272 ALAVGLAGV
+272 ALAGGLASV

-349 EAATGTGEAYEAYR
+349 EAAAGTGEAYEAYR

-416 LISAGSEVLK
+416 LISAGSEALK

-435 GYILDDKLFGALLE
+435 GYILDDKLIGALLE

-492 VIRDSGIVDAFGM
+492 GIRDSGIVDSFGM
-505 LLEKVGGI
+505 LLETVGGI

-539 AGLADTVDF
+539 AGIADTADF

-620 EALWESGDKSIS
+620 EALWAAGDKSIS
-632 GTSQAVWVEDFIR
+632 GTSQAVWVEDFIE
-645 KLRGNASGTDNW
+645 KLRGNSSGTDNW

-710 VVQLV
+710 IVQLV